1 MKLKLIEAR
10 LGLSNS
16 DASTIH
22 QISKLVEAFEKTGTF
37 EKMVVA
43 DMTDDDEEASIASET
58 CTYED
63 LGYAVKYTFED
74 GSFIGYR
81 LSNKF

>member
-1 MKLKLIEAR
+1 MKLKLIESK
-10 LGLSNS
+10 LKMGNS
-16 DASTIH
+16 DASTIS
-22 QISKLVEAFEKTGTF
+22 QLAKVIERFEATGNFEKIAI
-37 EKMVVA
+37 ENA
-43 DMTDDDEEASIASET
+43 DMFENENVTSEV